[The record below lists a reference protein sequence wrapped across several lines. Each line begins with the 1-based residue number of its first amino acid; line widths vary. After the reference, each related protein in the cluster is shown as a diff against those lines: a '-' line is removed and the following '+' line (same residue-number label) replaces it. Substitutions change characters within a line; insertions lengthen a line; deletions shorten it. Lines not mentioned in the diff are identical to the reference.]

1 MPNVLKLRQP
11 PKTLIKANFVT
22 YSANNIMIF
31 ATNTDRILFKMYY
44 FLKEDMSV
52 MCDKPKYLDESLS
65 FEERAKDLVSRMT
78 LEEKVTQMLFN
89 APAIKRLGIPAYNWW
104 NEALHGVARAG
115 VSTMFPQA
123 IGLAATFDEE
133 LIYKAADVISTE
145 GRAKYHEFQRKN
157 DRDIYKG
164 LTFWSPNINIFRDP
178 RWGRGHETY
187 GEDPYLTGRLGVA
200 FVKGIQGNDK
210 KYLKAAACAKHYAV
224 HSGPESDRHSFNAE
238 VSEKDLRETYLPA
251 FKELVREA
259 NVEGVMGAYNRT
271 NGEPC
276 CGSETLLKKILRE
289 EWGFKGYV
297 TSDCWAIRDFHE
309 FHGVTSTAPES
320 VALAVNNTC
329 DLNCG
334 NMFANLLI
342 AHNEGLVTEEAIDEA
357 VTRLMITRMKLGM
370 FDKPENVPYTSIPY
384 SVNDCREHR
393 EFALE
398 VSKQTMV
405 LLKNENNILPLDKNK
420 IKSIAVIG
428 PNADNRTALMGNY
441 HGTASRYITVL
452 EGIQDMVGEDV
463 RVFYSEG
470 CHLYK
475 DKVEDLAEPK
485 DRFAEAISAAEMADA
500 VVMCLGLDE
509 TIEGEEGVAAQDFS
523 SGDKHNLDL
532 PGLQQELLETVYRT
546 GKPVILVVL
555 AGSALA
561 LTWADEHI
569 PAIIMGWYP
578 GAEGGKAIASL
589 IFGEYSPSG
598 KLPVTFYRTVEELP
612 DFKDYSMKN
621 RTYRYME
628 NEALYPFGYG
638 LSYTR
643 FEYGCIKVK
652 KDTIQTGENFN
663 CLVKVKNAGNIE
675 SIETVQLYLK
685 DVEASVT
692 LPRWQLAG
700 IKRVNLAPGEEK
712 EVSFTVT
719 PRQMALINNEGRC
732 ILEPG
737 VFEVYIGGSQPDSR
751 SEALTG
757 MKVQKAAFKVIGE
770 LSEIEY

>member
-1 MPNVLKLRQP
+1 
-11 PKTLIKANFVT
+11 
-22 YSANNIMIF
+22 
-31 ATNTDRILFKMYY
+31 
-44 FLKEDMSV
+44 

-78 LEEKVTQMLFN
+78 LEEKVMQMLFN
-89 APAIKRLGIPAYNWW
+89 APAIERLGIPAYNWW

-123 IGLAATFDEE
+123 IGMAATFDED
-133 LIYKAADVISTE
+133 LIYKTADVISTE

-210 KYLKAAACAKHYAV
+210 KYLKAAACAKHFAV
-224 HSGPESDRHSFNAE
+224 HSGPESERHSFNAV

-251 FKELVREA
+251 FKELVKEA
-259 NVEGVMGAYNRT
+259 DVEGVMGAYNRT

-276 CGSETLLKKILRE
+276 CGSKTLLKKILRE

-297 TSDCWAIRDFHE
+297 TSDCWAIKDFHE

-334 NMFANLLI
+334 NMFGNLLI
-342 AHNEGLVTEEAIDEA
+342 AHKEGLVTEEAIDEA
-357 VTRLMITRMKLGM
+357 VTRLIITRMKLGM
-370 FDKPENVPYTSIPY
+370 FDNPENVPYASIPY

-398 VSKQTMV
+398 VSKQSIV

-428 PNADNRTALMGNY
+428 PNADSRIALTGNY

-452 EGIQDMVGEDV
+452 EGIQDLVGDDV

-475 DKVEDLAEPK
+475 DKVEELAVPK
-485 DRFAEAISAAEMADA
+485 DRFAEAISAAEMADV

-532 PGLQQELLETVYRT
+532 PGLQQELLETIYRT

-569 PAIIMGWYP
+569 PAIIMAWYP
-578 GAEGGKAIASL
+578 GEEGGKSVASL

-612 DFKDYSMKN
+612 DFRDYSMKG
-621 RTYRYME
+621 RTYRYMK

-643 FEYGCIKVK
+643 FEYGCIKAE
-652 KDTIQTGENFN
+652 KDTIQAGDNFN
-663 CLVKVKNAGNIE
+663 CSVKVKNTGNIE

-692 LPRWQLAG
+692 VPRWQLAG
-700 IKRVNLAPGEEK
+700 VKRIRLAAGEEK
-712 EVSFTVT
+712 EVFFTIT

-757 MKVQKAAFKVIGE
+757 TKVQMAAFNVIGE
-770 LSEIEY
+770 SSEIEY